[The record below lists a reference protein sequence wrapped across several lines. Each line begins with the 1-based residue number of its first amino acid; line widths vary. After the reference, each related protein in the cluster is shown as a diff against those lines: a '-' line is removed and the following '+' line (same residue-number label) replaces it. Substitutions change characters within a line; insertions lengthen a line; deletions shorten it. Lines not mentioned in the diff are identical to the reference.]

1 MKNFKGFMKKMVAGL
16 LATTVI
22 CTTCITADAKPYSPI
37 REEAYTSAD
46 EIAEICWSTY
56 NKGQYGPIFIVKGE
70 LTENGKTDDIYL
82 IALCGTE
89 LIEGQATGILQDLY
103 VGFQR
108 EDNPYTKNVVKA
120 IKEEIPAGSNLM
132 ITGHSLGG
140 MVSQMVAANKEVKA
154 NYNVLHTLTFGSPVI
169 KPNEREGIVRRLGD
183 KSDFVPYLSV
193 TLDLTRQIFGLNR
206 EDGGYQTKLLWGFKQ
221 GWNAHE
227 GSYIR
232 KDVWGEYDATG
243 LKGGNATVKLD
254 PSTLIYKQS
263 PVSWEQMINMYSN
276 K

>member
-1 MKNFKGFMKKMVAGL
+1 MINKSIFKKLSAGL
-16 LATTVI
+16 LAAVVVCSTVM
-22 CTTCITADAKPYSPI
+22 TADAKPFSPI
-37 REEAYTSAD
+37 RETIYDSAD
-46 EIAEICWSTY
+46 DMAEICWSTY
-56 NKGQYGPIFIVKGE
+56 NKGKYGPIFIVKGE
-70 LTENGKTDDIYL
+70 LNENNTTKDIYL

-120 IKEEIPAGSNLM
+120 IKEEIPQGSNLM

-140 MVSQMVAANKEVKA
+140 MVAQMVAANKEVKA

-193 TLDLTRQIFGLNR
+193 TNDLGRQIFGLNR
-206 EDGGYQTKLLWGFKQ
+206 EDGGYKTELLWGFKQ

-227 GSYIR
+227 ESYIR
-232 KDVWGEYDATG
+232 EDVWGQYDATG
-243 LKGGNATVKLD
+243 LKYGKATVKLD
-254 PSTLIYKQS
+254 PDTLIYKQS
-263 PVSWEQMINMYSN
+263 PVSWEQMINMYAN
-276 K
+276 